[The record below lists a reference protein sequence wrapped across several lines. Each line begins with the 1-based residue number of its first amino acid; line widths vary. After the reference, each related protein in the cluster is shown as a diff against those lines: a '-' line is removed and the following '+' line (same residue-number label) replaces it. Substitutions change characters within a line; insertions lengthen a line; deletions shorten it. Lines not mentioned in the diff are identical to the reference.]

1 MVGFFQLVGRGYYL
15 GIGAWEANRTIGWGW
30 DIEYVIWRWLLATPA
45 TCAMVSA
52 LIYGWLHYRR
62 RHLTLWA
69 MALQMVLLLILS
81 YVQVS
86 MGVLL
91 PAAWLLLI
99 FIIIRSRPA
108 ADQRKRSDILDDV

>member
-1 MVGFFQLVGRGYYL
+1 
-15 GIGAWEANRTIGWGW
+15 
-30 DIEYVIWRWLLATPA
+30 
-45 TCAMVSA
+45 
-52 LIYGWLHYRR
+52 
-62 RHLTLWA
+62 

-86 MGVLL
+86 VGVLL